1 MKSIIVNKFKNEL
14 DIRVISSKKVELYNF
29 YELCGMY
36 KRIKA
41 GEEIK

>member
-14 DIRVISSKKVELYNF
+14 DIKAISGKKIELYNF